1 MRPRAVISLGTNT
14 TRLLVVIEREDGRVE
29 QIEHG
34 AIGTRLGEG
43 LSDSGL
49 LAEAAMERTL
59 AAVRRFAER
68 VRVHRAE
75 PFAIATSA
83 MRRAQNADRFA
94 KRVERTAGASLR
106 ILAGEEEGMASFR
119 GATWK
124 APRNGVRRAV
134 LDVGGGS
141 TECAVGIDGLLE
153 QTVSF
158 EIGSVRLTERF
169 PDLAGKSAAGN
180 ANPPPTSVRNAS
192 LARSARI
199 AAHNARAEAAA
210 VLAPLSDL
218 RSVAEVRT
226 VAGTPLTIGAIAFGS
241 TVDDVSGRLLGLDAI
256 EDVIDRLLGLDL
268 EARKAVPGMIAQ
280 RADVLPAGG
289 LIVSEALR
297 LLGLAEARLES
308 DDLLLG
314 FLLGLS

>member
-14 TRLLVVIEREDGRVE
+14 TRLLVVIEREGGRVE
-29 QIEHG
+29 QLEHG

-83 MRRAQNADRFA
+83 MRRAQNADSFA
-94 KRVERTAGASLR
+94 ERVERSVGVSLR
-106 ILAGEEEGMASFR
+106 VLTGEEEAMASFR
-119 GATWK
+119 GATAK
-124 APRNGVRRAV
+124 TPRNGVRRAV

-141 TECAVGIDGLLE
+141 TECAVGVDGLLE
-153 QTVSF
+153 QTVSL

-169 PDLAGKSAAGN
+169 PDLAGKSAGLNGSSAQ
-180 ANPPPTSVRNAS
+180 A
-192 LARSARI
+192 ARGSAER
-199 AAHNARAEAAA
+199 ARAEAAA
-210 VLAPLSDL
+210 ILAPLAEL
-218 RSVAEVRT
+218 RSVSEVRT

-241 TVDDVSGRLLGLDAI
+241 TVDDVSGRLLARNAI

-314 FLLGLS
+314 FLLGLSNA

>member
-1 MRPRAVISLGTNT
+1 VRPRAVISLGTNT

-169 PDLAGKSAAGN
+169 PDLAGKSAG
-180 ANPPPTSVRNAS
+180 SDGWR
-192 LARSARI
+192 
-199 AAHNARAEAAA
+199 AAQAAAQNARAEAAA
-210 VLAPLSDL
+210 VLAPLAEL

-241 TVDDVSGRLLGLDAI
+241 TVDDVSGRLLARDVI

-308 DDLLLG
+308 NDLLLG